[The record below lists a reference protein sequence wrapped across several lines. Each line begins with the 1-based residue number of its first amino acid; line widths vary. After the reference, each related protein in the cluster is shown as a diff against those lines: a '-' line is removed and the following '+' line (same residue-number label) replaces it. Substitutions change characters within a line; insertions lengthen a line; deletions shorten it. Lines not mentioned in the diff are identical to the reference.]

1 MNKRNAQNGHEPT
14 DNPALRQDV
23 LLRSFNSLV
32 QTARIHDDNYTFLQ
46 DTAKE
51 FINSVAAYCEED
63 DHCSLQASR
72 GRLYLQEEKIPFRS
86 QNKNLLENMMSF
98 FKKRQLPG
106 LRFQPDISN
115 IGYTDL
121 LTFIRHLDHAVQE
134 EDPVEW
140 LSLEIDGYAKPWVE
154 VIGHTEELGEEGGE
168 DSTDEQGMDDR
179 QNRIERARRDY
190 SYVLSSF
197 KEIAKKLSADK
208 RAGIRRSVR
217 MTQKMVDH
225 ILEDEDIF
233 TAISTIRIYDDYT
246 FTHSVNVAIL
256 AITIGKRIGL
266 NKTALERL
274 GLCGIFHDLGKTVL
288 PREILHKPGK
298 LNDEEF
304 KSLEKHSLD
313 SARLIVRLRA
323 SADRK
328 AQMLLPPFEHHL
340 RYDLSGYP
348 HIGWRN
354 PISLY
359 GRIITIADV
368 YDAIT
373 SPRVYRPYA
382 ISPDRALG
390 YMLSKSGID
399 FDPVLLKVFINIMGV
414 YPVGTLIKLDT
425 NELCLVMESAE
436 NSEDARPL
444 ATLLIYEDEGKYR
457 KGDTINLAERDPQT
471 GRYLKN
477 IVDTLHPSILS
488 IQPAEYIT

>member
-1 MNKRNAQNGHEPT
+1 MDKRNTPSGPEPKN
-14 DNPALRQDV
+14 NPASAQDV
-23 LLRSFNSLV
+23 FLRSFNSLI

-46 DTAKE
+46 ETARE
-51 FINSVAAYCEED
+51 FVTCVAAYCHDD
-63 DHCSLQASR
+63 DHCSLQSSR

-86 QNKNLLENMMSF
+86 QNKILLDNILLF

-106 LRFQPDISN
+106 LRFHPDISDMGYKN
-115 IGYTDL
+115 I
-121 LTFIRHLDHAVQE
+121 LTFIRHLDHAGQE
-134 EDPVEW
+134 EDPIEW
-140 LSLEIDGYAKPWVE
+140 LSLEIDTYPKPWVE
-154 VIGHTEELGEEGGE
+154 IIGHSEELGEEGGE
-168 DSTDEQGMDDR
+168 QDTEEQGPDDR
-179 QNRIERARRDY
+179 QSRIERARRDY

-208 RAGIRRSVR
+208 RAGVRRSVR
-217 MTQKMVDH
+217 MTQHMVDH

-233 TAISTIRIYDDYT
+233 TAMSTIRIYDDYT

-256 AITIGKRIGL
+256 AITLGKHIGL

-313 SARLIVRLRA
+313 SARLIVKLRA

-390 YMLSKSGID
+390 YMLSKSGVD

-444 ATLLIYEDEGKYR
+444 AILLIYEDEGKYR

-471 GRYLKN
+471 GLYLRN
-477 IVDTLHPSILS
+477 IVETLHPSILS